1 MENKILC
8 IYHHG
13 CADGFAG
20 AWVVRKAL
28 TEEGKAVDFH
38 PGVYGEDPPDV
49 TGRDVILVDF
59 SYKRPALLR
68 MAAQARSI
76 TILDHHATAQDELV
90 DLPENVRVV
99 FNGESCG
106 AMIAWRRFF
115 GSKTPAPALLHHIQ
129 DRDLWQWKLPMTREI
144 IGALYSYPM
153 EFDVW
158 DALMRKPLRDLER
171 EGRAIARQQ
180 EQHVTALVENLT
192 RWVHFGDVPVP
203 AANVPW
209 FYASEV
215 GQRLAQGNPFAAVYQ
230 DDEQGRKWSLR
241 SAPDGA
247 DVSAI
252 AAALGG
258 GGHRH
263 AAGFR
268 MTREEAAAFEAKGG
282 RL

>member
-8 IYHHG
+8 IYHHV
-13 CADGFAG
+13 CADGFAV
-20 AWVVRKAL
+20 AWVVCKAL
-28 TEEGKAVDFH
+28 SDNGKAVDFH
-38 PGVYGEDPPDV
+38 PGVYGDDPPDV
-49 TGRDVILVDF
+49 TDRDVILVDF

-68 MAAQARSI
+68 MSEQARSI
-76 TILDHHATAQDELV
+76 LILDHHVTAQDELV
-90 DLPENVRVV
+90 DLPDNVRTV
-99 FNGESCG
+99 FDSTKCG
-106 AMIAWRRFF
+106 AMIAWQFFF
-115 GSKTPAPALLHHIQ
+115 GDRPEPMLLRHIQ

-144 IGALYSYPM
+144 MAALYSYPM
-153 EFDVW
+153 DFDTW
-158 DALMRKPLRDLER
+158 DMLMRKPLRDLER

-192 RWVHFGDVPVP
+192 RWVHFGVVPVP

-215 GQRLAQGNPFAAVYQ
+215 GERLAQGNPFAAVYQ

-241 SAPDGA
+241 SVPDGF
-247 DVSAI
+247 DVSII
-252 AAALGG
+252 ASAFGG